1 MDCNAKWN
9 SLETA
14 ILGYIWL
21 SEIELKWID

>member
-1 MDCNAKWN
+1 MYSDAKWI

-21 SEIELKWID
+21 GGVELKWID